1 MKKQL
6 LFAAMLMLS
15 AAPAVSVSAAQPFAA
30 AAEEGQTLATQ
41 EQYDALQNS
50 IYKLRQ
56 SIEAMLKEINEKYAD
71 AEDTKNSLEFNKNS
85 LDDMA
90 AEVKGKFGAETLTVA
105 EVEKYQAT
113 VAEMAEGLK
122 DAVKNAEQEV
132 YSFQVNTHYQDA
144 SMHKSECLGKVP
156 ENVQNYYAPSF
167 DDLDAEMMQVYMPV
181 MMGGPI
187 ESAEKAKEMCAQF
200 DAISAKADSLVAASK
215 KASTLLDD
223 ITATLAS
230 LDAEIAKIK
239 KDFPEYD
246 LSAVNESAEYWKNLA
261 AEFAQAPAEG
271 ADLYTEKQIA
281 DFAVEFGYFK
291 ENVSGVYAQAQKDEW
306 MAQFNAKYYPASQEM
321 DGLISQLNTECP
333 TVKDKY
339 FTKLDDLNVEMTQM
353 YMKLYQEDL
362 TQEQFNA
369 MLARIDAILAE
380 GQKIVDE
387 AKEAEK
393 VATGISGI
401 TVSEAVKAG
410 KVYSIDGKRVSKSAK
425 GLVLVIINGKKVIL
439 K

>member
-30 AAEEGQTLATQ
+30 AAEEGQTLAAQ
-41 EQYDALQNS
+41 EQYDALQKS
-50 IYKLRQ
+50 ISDLQ
-56 SIEAMLKEINEKYAD
+56 QNIDAMLKEINEKYAD
-71 AEDTKNSLEFNKNS
+71 AEDTKGSLEFNKSS
-85 LDDMA
+85 LSDMA
-90 AEVKGKFGAETLTVA
+90 AEVKDKFAAGTLTAA
-105 EVEKYQAT
+105 EVKSYQAQ

-132 YSFQVNTHYQDA
+132 YSFQVNTHYQNA

-200 DAISAKADSLVAASK
+200 DAISAKADSLVASAKLAGALVDS
-215 KASTLLDD
+215 
-223 ITATLAS
+223 ITATLDS
-230 LDAEIAKIK
+230 LGAEIAKVK

-246 LSAVNESAEYWKNLA
+246 LSMMQESSEYWKNFA
-261 AEFAQAPAEG
+261 AVFAQAPAEG
-271 ADLYTEKQIA
+271 TAPYTEKQIA
-281 DFAVEFGYFK
+281 EYAENFGFFK
-291 ENVSGVYAQAQKDEW
+291 QSALGVYAEAQKDEW
-306 MAQFNAKYYPASQEM
+306 TAQFNAKYYPASQKM
-321 DGLISQLNTECP
+321 DELVSTLDTQCP
-333 TVKDKY
+333 TVKDQF

-353 YMKLYQEDL
+353 FTKLYMGEL
-362 TQEQFNA
+362 TQESFDE
-369 MLARIDAILAE
+369 MMARIDAILLEA
-380 GQKIVDE
+380 QNIVDQ
-387 AKEAEK
+387 ALEAEK
-393 VATGISGI
+393 VATGISDI
-401 TVSEAVKAG
+401 TVNKAAKAG
-410 KVYSIDGKRVSKSAK
+410 NVYSLDGKRVSKSAK
-425 GLVLVIINGKKVIL
+425 GLVIINGKKVVL

>member
-15 AAPAVSVSAAQPFAA
+15 AVPAVSVSAAQPFAA

-41 EQYDALQNS
+41 EQYDALVKSIADVQQN
-50 IYKLRQ
+50 ID
-56 SIEAMLKEINEKYAD
+56 AMLKEINDKYPD
-71 AEDTKNSLEFNKNS
+71 AEDTKYSLNFNKES
-85 LDDMA
+85 LDKIADEAKAKFEAKTLTA
-90 AEVKGKFGAETLTVA
+90 AEVDSYLASVKEI
-105 EVEKYQAT
+105 
-113 VAEMAEGLK
+113 AEGIK

-132 YSFQVNTHYQDA
+132 YSFQVNTCYQNA
-144 SMHKSECLGKVP
+144 AMHKSECLGQVP
-156 ENVQNYYAPSF
+156 ENVQNYYAPAF
-167 DDLDAEMMQVYMPV
+167 EELDADMMQVYMPI
-181 MMGGPI
+181 MMGSPI
-187 ESAEKAKEMCAQF
+187 ESAEQAKNMCDQF
-200 DAISAKADSLVAASK
+200 DAISKKADALLAASK

-230 LDAEIAKIK
+230 LNEEMAKIK

-261 AEFAQAPAEG
+261 AEFAQAPTDPTAP
-271 ADLYTEKQIA
+271 YTESKI
-281 DFAVEFGYFK
+281 DGFVENFGYFK
-291 ENVSGVYAQAQKDEW
+291 ANISDLYAQAQKDEW
-306 MAQFNAKYYPASQEM
+306 MAQFNAKYYPASQKM
-321 DGLISQLNTECP
+321 DEYISTLDSECP
-333 TVKDKY
+333 TVKDEY
-339 FTKLDDLNVEMTQM
+339 LTKLDDLNVEMSQM
-353 YMKLYQEDL
+353 FMKLYQEDL

-369 MLARIDAILAE
+369 MLDRIDEILREA
-380 GQKIVDE
+380 QKIVDE

-410 KVYSIDGKRVSKSAK
+410 KVYSIDGKRISKSAK
-425 GLVLVIINGKKVIL
+425 GLVIINGKKVIL

>member
-1 MKKQL
+1 MKRQL

-41 EQYDALQNS
+41 EQYDALVKSIADVQQN
-50 IYKLRQ
+50 IDG
-56 SIEAMLKEINEKYAD
+56 MLKEINDKYPD
-71 AEDTKNSLEFNKNS
+71 AEDTKYSLNFNKES
-85 LDDMA
+85 LDKIADEA
-90 AEVKGKFGAETLTVA
+90 KAKFEAKTLTAV
-105 EVEKYQAT
+105 EVDSYLASVKEI
-113 VAEMAEGLK
+113 AEGIK

-132 YSFQVNTHYQDA
+132 YSFQVNTCYQNA
-144 SMHKSECLGKVP
+144 AMHKSECLGQVP
-156 ENVQNYYAPSF
+156 ENVQNYYAPAF
-167 DDLDAEMMQVYMPV
+167 EELDADMMQVYMPF
-181 MMGGPI
+181 MMDSHI
-187 ESAEKAKEMCAQF
+187 ESAEQAKKMCDQF
-200 DAISAKADSLVAASK
+200 DAISKKADALLAASK
-215 KASTLLDD
+215 KASTLVED

-261 AEFAQAPAEG
+261 AEFAQAPADPT
-271 ADLYTEKQIA
+271 APYTESKI
-281 DFAVEFGYFK
+281 DGFVESFGYFK
-291 ENVSGVYAQAQKDEW
+291 VNISDLYAQAQKDEW

-353 YMKLYQEDL
+353 YMKLYQDEL
-362 TQEQFNA
+362 TQEQFDA

-380 GQKIVDE
+380 GQKIVAE

-401 TVSEAVKAG
+401 TVCEAVKAG

-425 GLVLVIINGKKVIL
+425 GLVIINGKKVIL

>member
-15 AAPAVSVSAAQPFAA
+15 AAPAISVSAAQPFAA

-41 EQYDALQNS
+41 EQYDALQKS
-50 IYKLRQ
+50 ISDLQ
-56 SIEAMLKEINEKYAD
+56 QNIDAMLKEINEKYAD
-71 AEDTKNSLEFNKNS
+71 AEDTKGSLEFNKSS
-85 LDDMA
+85 LSDMA
-90 AEVKGKFGAETLTVA
+90 AEVKDKFAAGTLTAA
-105 EVEKYQAT
+105 EVKSYQAQ

-132 YSFQVNTHYQDA
+132 YSFQVNTHYQNA

-200 DAISAKADSLVAASK
+200 DAISAKADSLVASAKLAGALVDS
-215 KASTLLDD
+215 
-223 ITATLAS
+223 ITATLDS
-230 LDAEIAKIK
+230 LGAEIAKVK

-246 LSAVNESAEYWKNLA
+246 LSMMQESSEYWKNFA
-261 AEFAQAPAEG
+261 AVFAQAPAEG
-271 ADLYTEKQIA
+271 SAPYTEKQIA
-281 DFAVEFGYFK
+281 EYAENFGFFK
-291 ENVSGVYAQAQKDEW
+291 QSALGVYAEAQKDEW
-306 MAQFNAKYYPASQEM
+306 TAQFNAKYYPASQKM
-321 DGLISQLNTECP
+321 DELVSTLDTQCP
-333 TVKDKY
+333 TVKDQF

-353 YMKLYQEDL
+353 FTKLYMGEL
-362 TQEQFNA
+362 TQESFDQ
-369 MLARIDAILAE
+369 MMARIDAILLEA
-380 GQKIVDE
+380 QNIVNQ
-387 AKEAEK
+387 ALEAEK
-393 VATGISGI
+393 VATGISDI
-401 TVSEAVKAG
+401 TVNKTVKAG
-410 KVYSIDGKRVSKSAK
+410 NVYSLDGKRVSKSAK
-425 GLVLVIINGKKVIL
+425 GLVIINGKKVVL

>member
-41 EQYDALQNS
+41 EQYDALVKSIADVQQN
-50 IYKLRQ
+50 ID
-56 SIEAMLKEINEKYAD
+56 AMLKEINDKYPD
-71 AEDTKNSLEFNKNS
+71 AEDTKYSLNFNKES
-85 LDDMA
+85 LDKIADEAKAKFDAKTLTA
-90 AEVKGKFGAETLTVA
+90 AEVEN
-105 EVEKYQAT
+105 YQAS
-113 VAEMAEGLK
+113 VNEIADGLK
-122 DAVKNAEQEV
+122 DAVKNAAQEV
-132 YSFQVNTHYQDA
+132 YSFQVNTSYQNA
-144 SMHKSECLGKVP
+144 AMHKSECLGQVP
-156 ENVQNYYAPSF
+156 ENVQNYYAPAF
-167 DDLDAEMMQVYMPV
+167 DELDADMMQVYMPI
-181 MMGGPI
+181 MMGSPV
-187 ESAEKAKEMCAQF
+187 ESAEQAKQMCDQF
-200 DAISAKADSLVAASK
+200 EAISKKADALLAASK

-261 AEFAQAPAEG
+261 AEFAQAPADPT
-271 ADLYTEKQIA
+271 APYTESKI
-281 DFAVEFGYFK
+281 DGFVENFGYFK
-291 ENVSGVYAQAQKDEW
+291 ANISDLYAQAQKDEW
-306 MAQFNAKYYPASQEM
+306 MAQFNAKYTPASQKM
-321 DGLISQLNTECP
+321 DGYISILDSECP
-333 TVKDKY
+333 TVKDEY
-339 FTKLDDLNVEMTQM
+339 LTKLDDLNVEMSQM
-353 YMKLYQEDL
+353 FMKLYQEDL

-380 GQKIVDE
+380 AQKIVDE

-410 KVYSIDGKRVSKSAK
+410 KVYSIDGKRISKSAK
-425 GLVLVIINGKKVIL
+425 GLVIINGKKVIL

>member
-41 EQYDALQNS
+41 EQYDALVKSIADVQQN
-50 IYKLRQ
+50 IDG
-56 SIEAMLKEINEKYAD
+56 MLKEINDKYPD
-71 AEDTKNSLEFNKNS
+71 AEDTKYSLNFNKES
-85 LDDMA
+85 LDKIADEAKAKFEAKTLTA
-90 AEVKGKFGAETLTVA
+90 AEVDSYLASVKEI
-105 EVEKYQAT
+105 
-113 VAEMAEGLK
+113 AEGIK

-132 YSFQVNTHYQDA
+132 YSFQVNTHYQNA
-144 SMHKSECLGKVP
+144 AMHKSECLGQVP
-156 ENVQNYYAPSF
+156 ENVQNYYAPAF
-167 DDLDAEMMQVYMPV
+167 DELDADMVQVYMPF
-181 MMGGPI
+181 MMDSHI
-187 ESAEKAKEMCAQF
+187 ESAEQAKKMCDQF
-200 DAISAKADSLVAASK
+200 DAISKKADALLAASK
-215 KASTLLDD
+215 KASTLVED

-261 AEFAQAPAEG
+261 AEFAQAPADPT
-271 ADLYTEKQIA
+271 APYTESKI
-281 DFAVEFGYFK
+281 DGFVESFGYFK
-291 ENVSGVYAQAQKDEW
+291 VNISDLYAQAQKDEW

-353 YMKLYQEDL
+353 YMKLYQDEL
-362 TQEQFNA
+362 TQEQFDA

-425 GLVLVIINGKKVIL
+425 GLVIINGKKVIL

>member
-41 EQYDALQNS
+41 EQYDALVKSIADVQQN
-50 IYKLRQ
+50 IDG
-56 SIEAMLKEINEKYAD
+56 MLKEINDKYPD
-71 AEDTKNSLEFNKNS
+71 AEDTKYSLNFNKES
-85 LDDMA
+85 LDKIADEAKAKFEAKTLTA
-90 AEVKGKFGAETLTVA
+90 AEVDSYLASVKEI
-105 EVEKYQAT
+105 
-113 VAEMAEGLK
+113 AEGIK

-132 YSFQVNTHYQDA
+132 YSFQVNTCYQNA
-144 SMHKSECLGKVP
+144 AMHKSECLGQVP
-156 ENVQNYYAPSF
+156 ENVQNYYAPAF
-167 DDLDAEMMQVYMPV
+167 EELDADMMQVYMPF
-181 MMGGPI
+181 MMDSHI
-187 ESAEKAKEMCAQF
+187 ESAEQAKKMCDQF
-200 DAISAKADSLVAASK
+200 DAISKKADALLAASK
-215 KASTLLDD
+215 KASTLVED

-261 AEFAQAPAEG
+261 AEFAQAPADPT
-271 ADLYTEKQIA
+271 APYTESKI
-281 DFAVEFGYFK
+281 DGFVESFGYFK
-291 ENVSGVYAQAQKDEW
+291 VNISDLYAQAQKDEW

-353 YMKLYQEDL
+353 YMKLYQDEL
-362 TQEQFNA
+362 TQEQFDA

-380 GQKIVDE
+380 GQKIVAE

-401 TVSEAVKAG
+401 TVCEAVKAG

-425 GLVLVIINGKKVIL
+425 GLVIINGKKVIL

>member
-41 EQYDALQNS
+41 EQYDALVKSIAEVQQN
-50 IYKLRQ
+50 ID
-56 SIEAMLKEINEKYAD
+56 AMLKEINDKYPD
-71 AEDTKNSLEFNKNS
+71 AEDTKYSLNFNKES
-85 LDDMA
+85 LDKIADEAKAKFEAKTLTA
-90 AEVKGKFGAETLTVA
+90 AEVEN
-105 EVEKYQAT
+105 YQAS
-113 VAEMAEGLK
+113 VKEIAEGIK

-132 YSFQVNTHYQDA
+132 YSFQVNTSYQNA
-144 SMHKSECLGKVP
+144 AMHKSECLGQVP
-156 ENVQNYYAPSF
+156 ENVQNYYAPAF
-167 DDLDAEMMQVYMPV
+167 EELDADMMQVYMPI
-181 MMGGPI
+181 MMGSPV
-187 ESAEKAKEMCAQF
+187 ESAEQAKKMCDQF
-200 DAISAKADSLVAASK
+200 DAISKKADALLTASK

-261 AEFAQAPAEG
+261 AEFAQAPADPT
-271 ADLYTEKQIA
+271 APYTESKI
-281 DFAVEFGYFK
+281 DGFVENFGYFK
-291 ENVSGVYAQAQKDEW
+291 ENVSGLYAQAQKDEW
-306 MAQFNAKYYPASQEM
+306 MAQFNAKYYPASQKM
-321 DGLISQLNTECP
+321 DEYVSTLDSECP

-339 FTKLDDLNVEMTQM
+339 FNKLDDLNVELTQM

-362 TQEQFNA
+362 TQEQFNT
-369 MLARIDAILAE
+369 MMARIDEILREA
-380 GQKIVDE
+380 QKIIDE

-393 VATGISGI
+393 VATGISNI
-401 TVSEAVKAG
+401 SVSEAVKAG
-410 KVYSIDGKRVSKSAK
+410 KVYSIDGKCVSKSVK
-425 GLVLVIINGKKVIL
+425 GLVIINGKKVIL

>member
-15 AAPAVSVSAAQPFAA
+15 AAPAISVSAAQPFAA

-41 EQYDALQNS
+41 EQYDALVKSIADVQQN
-50 IYKLRQ
+50 IDG
-56 SIEAMLKEINEKYAD
+56 MLKEINDKYPD
-71 AEDTKNSLEFNKNS
+71 AEDTKYSLNFNKES
-85 LDDMA
+85 LDKIADEAKAKFEAKTLTA
-90 AEVKGKFGAETLTVA
+90 AEVDSYLASVKEI
-105 EVEKYQAT
+105 
-113 VAEMAEGLK
+113 AEGIK

-132 YSFQVNTHYQDA
+132 YSFQVNTCYQNA
-144 SMHKSECLGKVP
+144 AMHKSECLGQVP
-156 ENVQNYYAPSF
+156 ENVQNYYAPAF
-167 DDLDAEMMQVYMPV
+167 DELDADMVQVYMPF
-181 MMGGPI
+181 MMDSHI
-187 ESAEKAKEMCAQF
+187 ESAEQAKKMCDQF
-200 DAISAKADSLVAASK
+200 DAISKKADALLAASK
-215 KASTLLDD
+215 KASTLVED

-261 AEFAQAPAEG
+261 AEFAQAPADPT
-271 ADLYTEKQIA
+271 APYTESKI
-281 DFAVEFGYFK
+281 DGFVESFGYFK
-291 ENVSGVYAQAQKDEW
+291 VNISDLYAQAQKDEW

-353 YMKLYQEDL
+353 YMKLYQDEL
-362 TQEQFNA
+362 TQEQFDA

-380 GQKIVDE
+380 GQKIVAE

-425 GLVLVIINGKKVIL
+425 GLVIINGKKVIL

>member
-6 LFAAMLMLS
+6 LFAAILMLS

-30 AAEEGQTLATQ
+30 AAEEGQTLAT
-41 EQYDALQNS
+41 EVQYNTLQDS

-71 AEDTKNSLEFNKNS
+71 AEDTKSSLEYNKNS

-90 AEVKGKFGAETLTVA
+90 AEVKDKFSAGTLTVA
-105 EVEKYQAT
+105 EVESYQAQ

-122 DAVKNAEQEV
+122 DAVKSAEQEV
-132 YSFQVNTHYQDA
+132 YSFQVNTHYQNA
-144 SMHKSECLGKVP
+144 SMHKSECLGQVP

-167 DDLDAEMMQVYMPV
+167 DDLDADMMQVYMPV

-187 ESAEKAKEMCAQF
+187 ESAEKAKEMCDKF
-200 DAISAKADSLVAASK
+200 DAISAKADALLAASK
-215 KASTLLDD
+215 KASTLVDD

-239 KDFPEYD
+239 KNFPEYD

-261 AEFAQAPAEG
+261 AEFAQAPADPT
-271 ADLYTEKQIA
+271 APYTESKI
-281 DFAVEFGYFK
+281 DGFVESFGYFK
-291 ENVSGVYAQAQKDEW
+291 VNISDLYAQAQKDEW
-306 MAQFNAKYYPASQEM
+306 MAQFNAKYYPASQKM
-321 DGLISQLNTECP
+321 DEFISTLDTQCP
-333 TVKDKY
+333 TVKDKF
-339 FTKLDDLNVEMTQM
+339 FTKLDDLNVEMSQM
-353 YMKLYQEDL
+353 FTKLYQEGL

-369 MLARIDAILAE
+369 MLDRIDEILREA
-380 GQKIVDE
+380 QKIVDE

-425 GLVLVIINGKKVIL
+425 GLVIINGKKVIL
-439 K
+439 

>member
-41 EQYDALQNS
+41 EQYDALQKS
-50 IYKLRQ
+50 ISDLQ
-56 SIEAMLKEINEKYAD
+56 QNIDAMLKDINEKYAD
-71 AEDTKNSLEFNKNS
+71 AEDTKGSLEFNKTS
-85 LDDMA
+85 LSDMA
-90 AEVKGKFGAETLTVA
+90 AEVKDKFSAGTLTAA
-105 EVEKYQAT
+105 EVESYQAQ

-132 YSFQVNTHYQDA
+132 YSFQVNTHYQNA

-156 ENVQNYYAPSF
+156 ENVQKYYAPSF

-200 DAISAKADSLVAASK
+200 DAISAKADSLLASAK
-215 KASTLLDD
+215 LAGTLVDS
-223 ITATLAS
+223 ITATLDS
-230 LDAEIAKIK
+230 LGAEIAKVK

-246 LSAVNESAEYWKNLA
+246 LSMIQESAEYWKKFA
-261 AEFAQAPAEG
+261 AEFTQAPAEG
-271 ADLYTEKQIA
+271 AAPYTEKQIA
-281 DFAVEFGYFK
+281 GYVENFGYFK
-291 ENVSGVYAQAQKDEW
+291 DSALGVYAEAQKDEW

-321 DGLISQLNTECP
+321 DKLLSTLDAQCP
-333 TVKDKY
+333 TVGSKY
-339 FTKLDDLNVEMTQM
+339 FTQLDDLNVELTQM
-353 YMKLYQEDL
+353 YMVLYQGEL
-362 TQEQFNA
+362 TQETFDT
-369 MLARIDAILAE
+369 MMARIDAILAE
-380 GQKIVDE
+380 AQKIVDE

-393 VATGISGI
+393 VATGISDI
-401 TVSEAVKAG
+401 TVNKAAKAG
-410 KVYSIDGKRVSKSAK
+410 NVYSLDGKRVSKSAK
-425 GLVLVIINGKKVIL
+425 GLVIINGKKVVL

>member
-41 EQYDALQNS
+41 EQYDALVKSIAEVQQN
-50 IYKLRQ
+50 ID
-56 SIEAMLKEINEKYAD
+56 AMLKEINDKYPD
-71 AEDTKNSLEFNKNS
+71 AEDTKYSLNFNKES
-85 LDDMA
+85 LDKIADEAKAKFEAKTLTA
-90 AEVKGKFGAETLTVA
+90 AEVDSYLASVKEI
-105 EVEKYQAT
+105 
-113 VAEMAEGLK
+113 AEGIK

-132 YSFQVNTHYQDA
+132 YSFQVNTCYQNA
-144 SMHKSECLGKVP
+144 AMHKSECLGQVP
-156 ENVQNYYAPSF
+156 ENVQNYYAPAF
-167 DDLDAEMMQVYMPV
+167 EELDADMMQVYMPI
-181 MMGGPI
+181 MMGSPV
-187 ESAEKAKEMCAQF
+187 ESAEQAKKMCDQF
-200 DAISAKADSLVAASK
+200 DAISKKADALLAAAQ
-215 KASTLLDD
+215 KASTLVDD

-246 LSAVNESAEYWKNLA
+246 LSAVNETAEYWKNLA
-261 AEFAQAPAEG
+261 AEFAQAPADPT
-271 ADLYTEKQIA
+271 APYTESKI
-281 DFAVEFGYFK
+281 DGFVENFGYFK
-291 ENVSGVYAQAQKDEW
+291 ANISDLYAQAQKDEW
-306 MAQFNAKYYPASQEM
+306 MAQFNAKYYPASQKM
-321 DGLISQLNTECP
+321 DEYISTLDSECP
-333 TVKDKY
+333 TVKDEY
-339 FTKLDDLNVEMTQM
+339 LTKLDDLNVEMSQM
-353 YMKLYQEDL
+353 FMKLYQEDL

-369 MLARIDAILAE
+369 MLDRIDEILREA
-380 GQKIVDE
+380 QKIVDE

-425 GLVLVIINGKKVIL
+425 GLVIINGKKVIL

>member
-1 MKKQL
+1 
-6 LFAAMLMLS
+6 MLS

-30 AAEEGQTLATQ
+30 AAEESQTLAT
-41 EQYDALQNS
+41 EVPYNTLQDS

-90 AEVKGKFGAETLTVA
+90 AEVKDKFAAGTLTAA
-105 EVEKYQAT
+105 EVESYQAQ

-122 DAVKNAEQEV
+122 DAVKSAEQEI
-132 YSFQVNTHYQDA
+132 YSFQVNTHYQNA
-144 SMHKSECLGKVP
+144 SMHKSECLGQVP

-187 ESAEKAKEMCAQF
+187 ESAEKAKEMCNQL
-200 DAISAKADSLVAASK
+200 DAISAKADTLLAASK

-261 AEFAQAPAEG
+261 AEFAQAPADPT
-271 ADLYTEKQIA
+271 APYTESKI
-281 DFAVEFGYFK
+281 DGFVESFGYFK
-291 ENVSGVYAQAQKDEW
+291 VNISDLYAQAQKDEW
-306 MAQFNAKYYPASQEM
+306 MAQFNAKYYPASQKM
-321 DGLISQLNTECP
+321 DEYISTLDTQCP
-333 TVKDKY
+333 TVKDQF
-339 FTKLDDLNVEMTQM
+339 FTKLDDLNVEMSQM
-353 YMKLYQEDL
+353 FTKLYMGEL
-362 TQEQFNA
+362 TQESFDE
-369 MLARIDAILAE
+369 MMARIDAILLEA
-380 GQKIVDE
+380 KNIVDQ
-387 AKEAEK
+387 ALEAEK
-393 VATGISGI
+393 VATGISDI
-401 TVSEAVKAG
+401 TVNKAVKAG
-410 KVYSIDGKRVSKSAK
+410 NVYSLDGKRVSKSAK
-425 GLVLVIINGKKVIL
+425 GLVIINGKKVVL

>member
-6 LFAAMLMLS
+6 LFAAMLMLT

-30 AAEEGQTLATQ
+30 AAEEGQTLATA
-41 EQYDALQNS
+41 EEYAALQKS
-50 IYKLRQ
+50 IADLQ
-56 SIEAMLKEINEKYAD
+56 QNIDGMLNDINEKYAD
-71 AEDTKNSLEFNKNS
+71 AEDTKNSLNYNKSS
-85 LDDMA
+85 LEEMA
-90 AEVKGKFGAETLTVA
+90 AEVKAKYDAKTLTAA
-105 EVEKYQAT
+105 EVDSYQAS
-113 VAEMAEGLK
+113 VKEIAEGIK
-122 DAVKNAEQEV
+122 DAVKNAELEV
-132 YSFQVNTHYQDA
+132 YSFQVNTRYQNA
-144 SMHKSECLGKVP
+144 AMHKSECLGQVP
-156 ENVQNYYAPSF
+156 ENVQNYYAPAF
-167 DDLDAEMMQVYMPV
+167 EELDADMMQVYMPI

-187 ESAEKAKEMCAQF
+187 ESAEQAKKMCDQF
-200 DAISAKADSLVAASK
+200 DAISKKADALLAASK

-246 LSAVNESAEYWKNLA
+246 LSMVNESAEYWKNLA

-353 YMKLYQEDL
+353 YMKLYQDEL

-369 MLARIDAILAE
+369 MLARIDAILVEA
-380 GQKIVDE
+380 QKIVDE
-387 AKEAEK
+387 AKEAEE

-425 GLVLVIINGKKVIL
+425 GLVIINGKKVIL

>member
-1 MKKQL
+1 MKRQL

-41 EQYDALQNS
+41 EQYDALVKSIADVQQN
-50 IYKLRQ
+50 IDG
-56 SIEAMLKEINEKYAD
+56 MLKEINDKYPD
-71 AEDTKNSLEFNKNS
+71 AEDTKYSLNFNKES
-85 LDDMA
+85 LDKIADEAKAKFEAKTLTA
-90 AEVKGKFGAETLTVA
+90 AEVDSYLASVKEI
-105 EVEKYQAT
+105 
-113 VAEMAEGLK
+113 AEGIK

-132 YSFQVNTHYQDA
+132 YSFQVNTSYQNA
-144 SMHKSECLGKVP
+144 AMHKSECLGQVP
-156 ENVQNYYAPSF
+156 ENVQNYYAPAF
-167 DDLDAEMMQVYMPV
+167 DELDADMMQVYMPF
-181 MMGGPI
+181 MMDSHI
-187 ESAEKAKEMCAQF
+187 ESAEQAKKMCDQF
-200 DAISAKADSLVAASK
+200 DAISKKADALLAASK
-215 KASTLLDD
+215 KASTLVED

-261 AEFAQAPAEG
+261 AEFAQAPADPT
-271 ADLYTEKQIA
+271 APYTESKI
-281 DFAVEFGYFK
+281 DGFVESFGYFK
-291 ENVSGVYAQAQKDEW
+291 VNISDLYAQAQKDEW

-353 YMKLYQEDL
+353 YMKLYQDEL
-362 TQEQFNA
+362 TQEQFDA

-425 GLVLVIINGKKVIL
+425 GLVIINGKKVIL

>member
-1 MKKQL
+1 MKRQL

-30 AAEEGQTLATQ
+30 AAEEGLTLATQ
-41 EQYDALQNS
+41 EQYDALVKSIADVQQN
-50 IYKLRQ
+50 ID
-56 SIEAMLKEINEKYAD
+56 AMLKEINDKYPD
-71 AEDTKNSLEFNKNS
+71 AEDTKYSLNFNKES
-85 LDDMA
+85 LDKIAEEAKAKFVAKTLTA
-90 AEVKGKFGAETLTVA
+90 AEVDSYLASVKEI
-105 EVEKYQAT
+105 
-113 VAEMAEGLK
+113 AEGIK

-132 YSFQVNTHYQDA
+132 YSFQVNTSYQNA
-144 SMHKSECLGKVP
+144 AMHKSECLGQVP
-156 ENVQNYYAPSF
+156 ENVQNYYAPAF
-167 DDLDAEMMQVYMPV
+167 DELDADMMQVYMPI
-181 MMGGPI
+181 MMGSPV
-187 ESAEKAKEMCAQF
+187 ESAEQAKKMCDQF
-200 DAISAKADSLVAASK
+200 DAISKKADALLAASK

-261 AEFAQAPAEG
+261 AEFAQAPADPT
-271 ADLYTEKQIA
+271 APYTESKI
-281 DFAVEFGYFK
+281 DGFVESFGYFK
-291 ENVSGVYAQAQKDEW
+291 VNISDLYAQAQKDEW

-353 YMKLYQEDL
+353 YMKLYQDEL
-362 TQEQFNA
+362 TQEQFDA

-425 GLVLVIINGKKVIL
+425 GLVIINGKKVIL

>member
-41 EQYDALQNS
+41 EQYDALVKSIADVQQN
-50 IYKLRQ
+50 ID
-56 SIEAMLKEINEKYAD
+56 AMLKEINDKYPD
-71 AEDTKNSLEFNKNS
+71 AEDTKYSLNFNKES
-85 LDDMA
+85 LDKIAEEAKAKFVAKTLTA
-90 AEVKGKFGAETLTVA
+90 AEVDS
-105 EVEKYQAT
+105 YQAA
-113 VAEMAEGLK
+113 VADMAEGLK

-132 YSFQVNTHYQDA
+132 YSFQVNTHYQNA
-144 SMHKSECLGKVP
+144 AMHKSECLGQVP
-156 ENVQNYYAPSF
+156 ENVQNYYAPAF
-167 DDLDAEMMQVYMPV
+167 DELDAEMVQVYMPF
-181 MMGGPI
+181 MMDSHI
-187 ESAEKAKEMCAQF
+187 ESAEQAKKMCDQF
-200 DAISAKADSLVAASK
+200 DAISKKADALLAASK

-230 LDAEIAKIK
+230 LDADIAKIK

-261 AEFAQAPAEG
+261 AEFAQAPADPT
-271 ADLYTEKQIA
+271 APYTESKI
-281 DFAVEFGYFK
+281 DGFVESFGYFK
-291 ENVSGVYAQAQKDEW
+291 VNISDLYAQAQKDEW
-306 MAQFNAKYYPASQEM
+306 MAQFNAKYYPASQKM
-321 DGLISQLNTECP
+321 DEYISTLDSECP
-333 TVKDKY
+333 TVKDEY
-339 FTKLDDLNVEMTQM
+339 LTKLDDLNVEMSQM
-353 YMKLYQEDL
+353 FMKLYQEDL

-425 GLVLVIINGKKVIL
+425 GLVIINGKKVIL